1 MKKLYL
7 AVAVVLGLVGGA
19 LLWGGV
25 YASNFV
31 QDNLAEQKITFGSA
45 EALKAQGRDDLVKY
59 ADELVDNGEEAKA
72 FASYIQGHIAKIANG
87 QTYSEV
93 SGQYQAL
100 TAEQKAAPEGKK
112 LEGQRMSIF
121 MGETLRGTLLNA
133 YGWGFVGK
141 VALLAGAGLLLVAGV
156 LASFVLLNNV
166 SPMPNKKSA
175 KKASKKRK

>member
-7 AVAVVLGLVGGA
+7 AVAVVLGLLGGA

-31 QDNLAEQKITFGSA
+31 HDNLAEQKITFASA
-45 EALKAQGRDDLVKY
+45 DALAAQGREDLVKY
-59 ADELVDNGEEAKA
+59 ADETVDNGQEAKA

-93 SGQYQAL
+93 SAQYQAL
-100 TAEQKAAPEGKK
+100 TPEQKATAEGKK

-133 YGWGFVGK
+133 YGWGFVAK
-141 VALLAGAGLLLVAGV
+141 IALLAGAGLVLVAGV
-156 LASFVLLNNV
+156 LAAFVLISSV
-166 SPMPNKKSA
+166 SPIPKKG
-175 KKASKKRK
+175 KKVAKKRK

>member
-7 AVAVVLGLVGGA
+7 AAAVLLGLLGGA

-31 QDNLAEQKITFGSA
+31 HDNLAEQKITFASA

-59 ADELVDNGEEAKA
+59 ADELVDNGQEAKA
-72 FASYIQGHIAKIANG
+72 FASYIQGHVAKIANG

-93 SGQYQAL
+93 SEQYQAL
-100 TAEQKAAPEGKK
+100 TPEQKASAEGKK

-141 VALLAGAGLLLVAGV
+141 VALLAGAGLLIVAGV
-156 LASFVLLNNV
+156 LAAFVLMTSV
-166 SPMPNKKSA
+166 SPMPKKGS
-175 KKASKKRK
+175 KKAASKKRK

>member
-7 AVAVVLGLVGGA
+7 AVAVVLGLLGGA

-31 QDNLAEQKITFGSA
+31 HDNLAEQKITFASA
-45 EALKAQGRDDLVKY
+45 DALAAQGREDLVKY
-59 ADELVDNGEEAKA
+59 ADETVDNGQEAKA
-72 FASYIQGHIAKIANG
+72 FASYIQGHIAKIASG

-93 SGQYQAL
+93 SAQYQAL
-100 TAEQKAAPEGKK
+100 TPEQKATAEGKK

-133 YGWGFVGK
+133 YGWGFVAK
-141 VALLAGAGLLLVAGV
+141 IALLAGAGLVLVAGV
-156 LASFVLLNNV
+156 LAAVVLISSV
-166 SPMPNKKSA
+166 SPIPKKG
-175 KKASKKRK
+175 KKVAKKRK